1 MSHENNGNPF
11 LLVEIL
17 KQFHNLNTGF
27 GIEIAGGLIGQ
38 NQRRPIDQRARDGYP
53 LLLAAGKLIG
63 EMMGPFF
70 QSHQLKYF

>member
-1 MSHENNGNPF
+1 MSHQNNGNPF

-17 KQFHNLNTGF
+17 KQFHNLHARF

-63 EMMGPFF
+63 QMMATVLPIPPT
-70 QSHQLKYF
+70 